1 MNGSGMNGAAWVSD
15 LNGDGKNQFEEHNG
29 RHDASARALG
39 GEMGGDTG
47 F

>member
-1 MNGSGMNGAAWVSD
+1 MPD
-15 LNGDGKNQFEEHNG
+15 LNGGVKNQFEEHNR
-29 RHDASARALG
+29 RHGASARALG